1 MERGSKND
9 APHVRVGQLFAVARF
24 LKMSVQRT
32 RKMDDR
38 MVILG
43 SYYLSEFA
51 SLSGRFVARIGG
63 DCEFRVIRP
72 DG

>member
-1 MERGSKND
+1 
-9 APHVRVGQLFAVARF
+9 
-24 LKMSVQRT
+24 MSVQDT
-32 RKMDDR
+32 WKMSDR

-43 SYYLSEFA
+43 SYYPSEFA
-51 SLSGRFVARIGG
+51 GLSGGFVARIGG